1 MNVELK
7 FQWTAW
13 NLEVLSIYLKFIR
26 FVSYLS
32 ASFVPLL
39 WDILVR
45 IAFKLY
51 FELTVETSYVIEEQ
65 AGQHIHSSSS
75 RNECQH
81 RRLAGAQIFVILFS
95 KMRYSKMFYLIWLF
109 SMFVFCTHVASQ
121 SKHIDNVSTSYSN
134 HIRRSSCSACTF
146 WRILISVPIGK
157 SIWGLLSWMHSNRL
171 SVEQLLVW

>member
-95 KMRYSKMFYLIWLF
+95 KMRYSKMFCLIWPF
-109 SMFVFCTHVASQ
+109 SMFVFRTHVASQ
-121 SKHIDNVSTSYSN
+121 SKHTDSLSTFYS
-134 HIRRSSCSACTF
+134 IRIRQNSCSAYTF
-146 WRILISVPIGK
+146 WRTSISVPIER
-157 SIWGLLSWMHSNRL
+157 SIC
-171 SVEQLLVW
+171 VQLHPKCPN